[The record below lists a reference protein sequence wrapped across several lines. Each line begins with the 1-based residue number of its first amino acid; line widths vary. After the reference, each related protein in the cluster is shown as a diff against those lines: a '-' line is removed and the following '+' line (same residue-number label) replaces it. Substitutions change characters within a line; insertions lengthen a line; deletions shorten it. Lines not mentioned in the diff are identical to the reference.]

1 VEVGIAL
8 GDESGEW
15 PGDPVGEFVADV
27 DCSEP
32 ESESDGSARGEMALR
47 SVEPPGWSWAE
58 HDSRLMERDRECLGE
73 KGADEDDDDE
83 VEVEVGPPP
92 SISSSE
98 ERRLLRVRPAA
109 GGRSLLEG
117 SSRVCQP
124 ISTARNSSSYSLTDD
139 DMRRSFTLRAS
150 CCTRTNRTWSDVVH
164 DTRDRTHVQSH
175 TRTSIG
181 VISSKLRV
189 GSVATG
195 CETEVMRRPGEANWR
210 DDDELVRLVIV
221 LGGVA
226 LGDRG
231 GAFMMADDES
241 EVDISNRRALALRGD
256 IVPNE
261 LVRG

>member
-1 VEVGIAL
+1 
-8 GDESGEW
+8 
-15 PGDPVGEFVADV
+15 
-27 DCSEP
+27 
-32 ESESDGSARGEMALR
+32 
-47 SVEPPGWSWAE
+47 
-58 HDSRLMERDRECLGE
+58 MERDRECLGE
-73 KGADEDDDDE
+73 KGADDDE
-83 VEVEVGPPP
+83 VEVEVVPL
-92 SISSSE
+92 SMSSSE

-109 GGRSLLEG
+109 GGRSLREG

-139 DMRRSFTLRAS
+139 DMRRSFTLRTS
-150 CCTRTNRTWSDVVH
+150 CFTPTNRTWSGLVH
-164 DTRDRTHVQSH
+164 GTRDRTQSH

-181 VISSKLRV
+181 VGSSKLRV

-195 CETEVMRRPGEANWR
+195 CETEEMRRPGEANWR

-221 LGGVA
+221 PGGVA

-241 EVDISNRRALALRGD
+241 EVDMSNRRALALRGD

>member
-1 VEVGIAL
+1 M

-150 CCTRTNRTWSDVVH
+150 C
-164 DTRDRTHVQSH
+164 
-175 TRTSIG
+175 SIG
-181 VISSKLRV
+181 VVSSKLRV

-241 EVDISNRRALALRGD
+241 EVDMSNRRALALRGD